1 VHELS
6 GASVDESTYTY
17 DRDGNVLTKDN
28 AVLDAGSNTSMDE
41 TYTYDSLNRLATF
54 ARGTDS
60 QSWALDA
67 VGNMST
73 VTTDGTDQDNTS
85 NADNQITS
93 VNGNT
98 SAVTY
103 DADGNTLT
111 DGTGNQFVYDAWNRL
126 TAVKDSDGDTLE
138 TMSYDGL
145 GRKVTITQGSG
156 EGATTQA
163 LYYSS
168 QWQVLEERAM
178 SGGVPASTASTQYVW
193 NPLYVDAMICRN
205 TAAGSRLYAT
215 YDADFNVTS
224 IVDGATN
231 SQTFG
236 QVVERYA
243 YDPYGDSTVLSATDF
258 TPVSGN
264 TSAFGWQYLS
274 QGRRY
279 DSISGLLNARNREY
293 SLTLSRWMQ
302 QDPAAYI
309 DGPSMY
315 QYVRGNPINR
325 VDPFGLCEDKV
336 DDSDNASEYIEGAAE
351 SMGAKVV
358 KKVAGRAVIVAKII
372 KVARAKTIGKAA
384 TEAAKAAGSLAG
396 AELAIA
402 AAAAVTAPLLALGPV
417 GAITAAVLVGV
428 AGVAGGIAG
437 EEGTGAVIDAAKQ
450 GVKVDVPSSNFGSVA
465 EQQDRILGG
474 W

>member
-1 VHELS
+1 
-6 GASVDESTYTY
+6 
-17 DRDGNVLTKDN
+17 
-28 AVLDAGSNTSMDE
+28 MDE

-54 ARGTDS
+54 ARGADS

-73 VTTDGTDQDNTS
+73 VTTDGTDQTRGA
-85 NADNQITS
+85 NADNRITS
-93 VNGNT
+93 VNGNA

-126 TAVKDSDGDTLE
+126 TAVKDSSGDTLE

-231 SQTFG
+231 SPTFG

-243 YDPYGDSTVLSATDF
+243 YDPYGNCTVLNATDF
-258 TPVSGN
+258 SPVSGN

-293 SLTLSRWMQ
+293 SLT
-302 QDPAAYI
+302 
-309 DGPSMY
+309 
-315 QYVRGNPINR
+315 
-325 VDPFGLCEDKV
+325 
-336 DDSDNASEYIEGAAE
+336 
-351 SMGAKVV
+351 
-358 KKVAGRAVIVAKII
+358 
-372 KVARAKTIGKAA
+372 AR
-384 TEAAKAAGSLAG
+384 
-396 AELAIA
+396 
-402 AAAAVTAPLLALGPV
+402 
-417 GAITAAVLVGV
+417 
-428 AGVAGGIAG
+428 
-437 EEGTGAVIDAAKQ
+437 
-450 GVKVDVPSSNFGSVA
+450 
-465 EQQDRILGG
+465 
-474 W
+474 